1 MQNTNYDFSIPKV
14 YVTFLAGVLA
24 GALTVAYGEASK
36 NDEIKYVDDAPVM
49 MWNDDWESIPA
60 PGELVEVEIVTN
72 DTIYFGP
79 LGGRPF

>member
-14 YVTFLAGVLA
+14 YIIFAAGVLA
-24 GALTVAYGEASK
+24 GALSNGYYNESQKTALPDYE
-36 NDEIKYVDDAPVM
+36 DMPVM
-49 MWNDDWESIPA
+49 IWNDDWESIPP

>member
-1 MQNTNYDFSIPKV
+1 MQNTNYTIEIPAK
-14 YVTFLAGVLA
+14 YVVFAAGMLIGVLSSVYYNA
-24 GALTVAYGEASK
+24 GK
-36 NDEIKYVDDAPVM
+36 NNEIKYVDDAPVM
-49 MWNDDWESIPA
+49 MWNDDWESIPE